1 MKEKVEAKFKIG
13 NIICDKVW
21 KRAVHKIVSMDD
33 SAYYFENGGKVE
45 IINQELWELAEEPA
59 SEDLEEVATKYGTD
73 EFPSLCSRC
82 KHIPIDA
89 FKDGAKW
96 QKEQMMANAVEVT
109 VRIDAGGYPYTPEIE
124 LYDYDKDVS
133 LAKEGDRYKVI
144 LIKED

>member
-13 NIICDKVW
+13 DIICDKVW
-21 KRAVHKIVSMDD
+21 KRAVHKIVSMDN

-59 SEDLEEVATKYGTD
+59 SKDLEEVATKYGTD
-73 EFPSLCSRC
+73 EFPSLCSGC

-124 LYDYDKDVS
+124 LYDYDKDVP
-133 LAKEGDRYKVI
+133 LAKKGDKYKVV